1 MAENKKYH
9 FRQILSTLLKE
20 ETNFSSAK
28 QSSKLNSRRGIA
40 KKPKNG
46 LILSLTVLGTWNGI
60 KRGVTSRHRTASMIP
75 WKLVEFIWRRKHA
88 GDHWKAILGLN
99 ERFTVHIF
107 ASLYLS

>member
-46 LILSLTVLGTWNGI
+46 LILSLTVPYKEYACVSEEGARMAHFKGF
-60 KRGVTSRHRTASMIP
+60 HR
-75 WKLVEFIWRRKHA
+75 
-88 GDHWKAILGLN
+88 
-99 ERFTVHIF
+99 
-107 ASLYLS
+107 

>member
-46 LILSLTVLGTWNGI
+46 LILSLTVYIFYEL
-60 KRGVTSRHRTASMIP
+60 
-75 WKLVEFIWRRKHA
+75 LEFTN
-88 GDHWKAILGLN
+88 LL
-99 ERFTVHIF
+99 
-107 ASLYLS
+107 

>member
-46 LILSLTVLGTWNGI
+46 LILSLTVL
-60 KRGVTSRHRTASMIP
+60 
-75 WKLVEFIWRRKHA
+75 
-88 GDHWKAILGLN
+88 
-99 ERFTVHIF
+99 
-107 ASLYLS
+107 

>member
-46 LILSLTVLGTWNGI
+46 LILSLTVDLRETRPRSQVLERNDQKLYIWN
-60 KRGVTSRHRTASMIP
+60 A
-75 WKLVEFIWRRKHA
+75 
-88 GDHWKAILGLN
+88 
-99 ERFTVHIF
+99 
-107 ASLYLS
+107 

>member
-46 LILSLTVLGTWNGI
+46 LILSLMKCFKYSKIGQ
-60 KRGVTSRHRTASMIP
+60 
-75 WKLVEFIWRRKHA
+75 RR
-88 GDHWKAILGLN
+88 IN
-99 ERFTVHIF
+99 ETEQ
-107 ASLYLS
+107 

>member
-46 LILSLTVLGTWNGI
+46 LILSLTVQL
-60 KRGVTSRHRTASMIP
+60 
-75 WKLVEFIWRRKHA
+75 
-88 GDHWKAILGLN
+88 
-99 ERFTVHIF
+99 HIF
-107 ASLYLS
+107 TDCFGYFDSWKTVD

>member
-46 LILSLTVLGTWNGI
+46 LILSLTVLDFKTRERTHLI
-60 KRGVTSRHRTASMIP
+60 KLRLYIG
-75 WKLVEFIWRRKHA
+75 
-88 GDHWKAILGLN
+88 N
-99 ERFTVHIF
+99 EIIQGPK
-107 ASLYLS
+107 

>member
-46 LILSLTVLGTWNGI
+46 LILSLTVY
-60 KRGVTSRHRTASMIP
+60 TSLLTIHI
-75 WKLVEFIWRRKHA
+75 
-88 GDHWKAILGLN
+88 AIN
-99 ERFTVHIF
+99 I
-107 ASLYLS
+107 ALYIHKK

>member
-46 LILSLTVLGTWNGI
+46 LILSLTVFI
-60 KRGVTSRHRTASMIP
+60 
-75 WKLVEFIWRRKHA
+75 LVEQDLRLDDKNSYDRYDLTCIRK
-88 GDHWKAILGLN
+88 IL
-99 ERFTVHIF
+99 
-107 ASLYLS
+107 

>member
-46 LILSLTVLGTWNGI
+46 LILSLTVAAVFLTNQGTM
-60 KRGVTSRHRTASMIP
+60 K
-75 WKLVEFIWRRKHA
+75 
-88 GDHWKAILGLN
+88 
-99 ERFTVHIF
+99 
-107 ASLYLS
+107 

>member
-46 LILSLTVLGTWNGI
+46 LILSLTVYYSINRQPSHKKFL
-60 KRGVTSRHRTASMIP
+60 IP
-75 WKLVEFIWRRKHA
+75 LFFFI
-88 GDHWKAILGLN
+88 
-99 ERFTVHIF
+99 FIF
-107 ASLYLS
+107 YLTYI